1 METNAARGDSGGPGR
16 IFRLAKEADAGRLR
30 DIYRP
35 YVTDTAVTFEYD
47 VPSVAEFAS
56 RIRHISAQYPYLVCE
71 EGGEIAE
78 YAYLSPFRER
88 AAYDWD
94 VETSVYIEERFQNRG
109 IGSGFYARLL
119 AFAEELGYYNAYGV
133 VTLPNAGSLA
143 LHRAFGFEDAGIWH
157 RCGYK
162 LGRWHDVICLERHL
176 GNFDR
181 EPVPP
186 ISIAALSAERLQE
199 ILGKGE
205 I

>member
-1 METNAARGDSGGPGR
+1 METNATRGDSGGPGR

-71 EGGEIAE
+71 ERGEIAG

-143 LHRAFGFEDAGIWH
+143 LHKLLALKMPGSGTGVDTSWAGGMMSSAWKDIWAILIGN
-157 RCGYK
+157 RCLRSVLRPFPQRDY
-162 LGRWHDVICLERHL
+162 RR
-176 GNFDR
+176 F
-181 EPVPP
+181 
-186 ISIAALSAERLQE
+186 
-199 ILGKGE
+199 
-205 I
+205 